1 MSELIERGVGSRLTR
16 RGSLSS
22 LVAVFGGSAVL
33 AACGGESA
41 PAAAPTA
48 AKAAPT
54 AAAAA
59 TTAPAPTAAPTAAPK
74 PVTIKVTAR
83 TVSEAEMWDV
93 RIPVFQ
99 KENPGITVEKD
110 LNDGDIIAKITTLIA
125 AGSIGDVVHTHP
137 SQAQPQRLYLAKS
150 MKDLDALIARD
161 KVDLKQWYPAAIDAG
176 RLDGKVISLPFKGKM
191 AAVAFFY
198 NKTLFDQAGVKVP
211 DANTTMADVMEA
223 AVKLTK
229 PDGSQWGI
237 ATTLPKDSRT
247 LTGTLRRWN
256 AELLDKE
263 AKKGMLASTEA
274 GAAFAWFY
282 DAFHKRKVADPKADI
297 QKLFVEGKAAMLM
310 NLDFNVKTAIHP
322 AAKQFGYEY
331 SAILAPKGPTGRR
344 GGIWVPD
351 AQMELWFGKFQAII
365 GYETIWRPDN
375 PCITYGIADAFMPQD
390 NIGFLAIFSPVE
402 FFDLGVGFANT
413 SGQANDL
420 ASDTFGDEYSV
431 MSYLV
436 FESPG
441 ENARL
446 QPGIVVDPWGQQA
459 GNARAAINQ

>member
-1 MSELIERGVGSRLTR
+1 VTG
-16 RGSLSS
+16 
-22 LVAVFGGSAVL
+22 L
-33 AACGGESA
+33 AA
-41 PAAAPTA
+41 PAPTV
-48 AKAAPT
+48 APT
-54 AAAAA
+54 AAA
-59 TTAPAPTAAPTAAPK
+59 K

-110 LNDGDIIAKITTLIA
+110 LNDGDIVAKITTLIA

-137 SQAQPQRLYLAKS
+137 SQAQPQRLYLSKA
-150 MKDLDALIARD
+150 MKDLDALVARD
-161 KVDLKQWYPAAIDAG
+161 KVDLKQWYPAAIEAG

-229 PDGSQWGI
+229 PDGSQWGL

-256 AELLDKE
+256 AELFDKD
-263 AKKGMLASTEA
+263 AKKALLSSAEA

-282 DAFHKRKVADPKADI
+282 DAFHRRKVADPKADF

-351 AQMELWFGKFQAII
+351 AMQLSATSPNPDQAWKVLQFFTNKDT
-365 GYETIWRPDN
+365 GLALAMQKTGSTTPGARPDVYTDPKFVN
-375 PCITYGIADAFMPQD
+375 HEVFPKILQELDRDANELGETYQVPGNYKIPEINKALGDAVNKVWENQGEPTPAYLKALNDELQVILDMP
-390 NIGFLAIFSPVE
+390 
-402 FFDLGVGFANT
+402 
-413 SGQANDL
+413 
-420 ASDTFGDEYSV
+420 
-431 MSYLV
+431 
-436 FESPG
+436 
-441 ENARL
+441 R
-446 QPGIVVDPWGQQA
+446 
-459 GNARAAINQ
+459 